1 MRLARGDLPRRA
13 RRSLA
18 GRAPGELPGSK
29 GVTERAL
36 EETTEVES
44 QDEAAVLAVRVSRDA
59 RPEPRDAWK
68 SLARIA
74 AVFVVLMGLS
84 IVFREQLAPLGKAF
98 VDRFGVAG
106 LGLGAFLADGLHFPV
121 PPQFYLATAI
131 ASGAPQVVP
140 VVVIA
145 IGSILG
151 GLVAFTGGR
160 LAARGGLAATQ
171 FRAVTRVGTLL
182 QKQGAGLV
190 GVATF
195 APVPYWLL
203 CVSAGLFRLPL
214 RAYAIIGICRIPKL
228 LFFYALIALAWCGG
242 G

>member
-1 MRLARGDLPRRA
+1 M
-13 RRSLA
+13 
-18 GRAPGELPGSK
+18 
-29 GVTERAL
+29 TERAL
-36 EETTEVES
+36 EETTDPEV

-59 RPEPRDAWK
+59 RPEERGAWK
-68 SLARIA
+68 SLAKIV
-74 AVFVVLMGLS
+74 AVFVVLIGLS
-84 IVFREQLAPLGKAF
+84 IAFREQLAPLGRAF

-131 ASGAPQVVP
+131 AAGDAHAVP
-140 VVVIA
+140 VAVIIA
-145 IGSILG
+145 GSILG

-171 FRAVTRVGTLL
+171 FRTVTKVGALL

-203 CVSAGLFRLPL
+203 CVSAGLFRLPF
-214 RAYAIIGICRIPKL
+214 RAYAIIGVCRVPKL
-228 LFFYALIALAWCGG
+228 LFFYGLIALAWCGG
-242 G
+242 GAGG